1 MGTGGPLV
9 EVEELWGTLLEEVEE
24 VVKVEVELEVVVV
37 LDCVEVVEVLV

>member
-1 MGTGGPLV
+1 LV